1 MAKKQTSVRK
11 REREALKRQRA
22 LAKTQKAAEKRE
34 LRHNKAK
41 QSSTTFA
48 AQPVDAESGP
58 AIS

>member
-34 LRHNKAK
+34 LRHNKAN
-41 QSSTTFA
+41 QSSTVFA
-48 AQPVDAESGP
+48 TQPIDTDGGP
-58 AIS
+58 QSN